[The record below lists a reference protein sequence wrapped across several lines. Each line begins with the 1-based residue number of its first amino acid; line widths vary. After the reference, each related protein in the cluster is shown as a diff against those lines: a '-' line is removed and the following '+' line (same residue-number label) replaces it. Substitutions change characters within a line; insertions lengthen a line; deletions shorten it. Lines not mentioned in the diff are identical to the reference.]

1 MQVVKGIGQYRILD
15 LEDLVLAAAI
25 RLDESLDET
34 PAAALGIED
43 SAATGKQPEAGSD
56 RELVKLQLASIY
68 ARINSAATGTTI
80 ASPYS
85 LKRPTRASA
94 VSGSSLPGS
103 RSNPTSP
110 ELPEASGST
119 PR

>member
-1 MQVVKGIGQYRILD
+1 VYILERR
-15 LEDLVLAAAI
+15 EDLVLPAAI

-85 LKRPTRASA
+85 LKRPT
-94 VSGSSLPGS
+94 LPGS